1 MTIVGI
7 GLDLVK
13 IDRIRAIAERWQAR
27 FLDRLYTE
35 AERRYCQARPAPY
48 ASFAGRF
55 AAKEAMLKALGT
67 GWSDGIS
74 WHDMQVLNDRTGRP
88 RATVSGR
95 VHALMQRAGVTDIHV
110 SLSHDT
116 DYAIAQ
122 AVLIKTARHGA
133 RGSRQAGK
141 SSPRPLPRTSRRSS
155 T

>member
-35 AERRYCQARPAPY
+35 AERRYCLARPTPY

-55 AAKEAMLKALGT
+55 AAKEAVLKALGT
-67 GWSDGIS
+67 GWTDGIS
-74 WHDMQVLNDRTGRP
+74 WHDIQVLNDRAGRP
-88 RATVSGR
+88 HATVSGR
-95 VHALMQRAGVTDIHV
+95 VKTLMQRAGVTEIHL

-116 DYAIAQ
+116 DYAVAE
-122 AVLIKTARHGA
+122 AVLTRDRQA
-133 RGSRQAGK
+133 RGK
-141 SSPRPLPRTSRRSS
+141 K
-155 T
+155 